1 MALAAPG
8 ATPLVFRL
16 QEGTPEVV
24 REVLLERGWVE
35 YNKQEQEEGDWNLYW
50 RTSAF
55 RHAEYEN
62 ILPWQRLNH
71 HPKTS
76 GLTRKDSLARN
87 LKRMRG
93 TFGSALYDFSP
104 TAFILP
110 NDYTRFLAEYTKDQ
124 PENGG
129 TPGYW
134 ICKPVD
140 LSRGRGIFVFKA
152 IKDLTYDSPVIV
164 QRYISNPLLVSGYK
178 FDLRIYVCVRSFHP
192 LTVYMYQE
200 GLVRFA
206 TEKYKLTSLDN
217 PFAHLTNTSINK
229 FGPSYTTDKERVG
242 PGCKWTMSKFRC
254 FLHSQDIDELLLWQ
268 RITSIVTLTLL
279 TVAPSVPPSP
289 NCMELFGFDV
299 LIDNNYKP
307 WLLEVNCSPALSLD
321 CPADVTVKKGLLHDL
336 FDLLNYKKIDSLR
349 QSGYLRQ
356 RYRGFLGPESLES
369 TIPPVLLL
377 PKSMCQPISQ
387 HQSFSQGNL
396 QSYSSASEDCSHA
409 KEHSRSIAVQL
420 STAARRSRSDSARC
434 SKYIP
439 NSKASISCE
448 SNSKYPPLSKI
459 PKGIQLAA
467 SQATLESG
475 SQLSLKQKK
484 LPLKQSSL
492 GLGKLPPIHIQRYK
506 PPSFPWE
513 QTPQNSPRP
522 PSRVGDFILTFP
534 FNDVTFKASQSKV
547 NVRVAVHEVHRLI
560 HRLASSDNQKG
571 KARREARVEVCDGK
585 ECFGSLLWGP
595 RYPPLLS
602 ECCSPP

>member
-356 RYRGFLGPESLES
+356 RYRGFL
-369 TIPPVLLL
+369 
-377 PKSMCQPISQ
+377 
-387 HQSFSQGNL
+387 
-396 QSYSSASEDCSHA
+396 
-409 KEHSRSIAVQL
+409 VQL

-439 NSKASISCE
+439 NSKASISRE

-475 SQLSLKQKK
+475 SQLSLIQKK